1 MHFCPMG
8 EALLSEAKGGT
19 FIVNKSA
26 TLDNFTVR
34 VCSHLSSLSVF
45 PRPFDDIRERLV
57 ENAKTFAWHLLAY
70 FRR

>member
-1 MHFCPMG
+1 MHFCLMG

-26 TLDNFTVR
+26 TLDNFTASL
-34 VCSHLSSLSVF
+34 CSHLSNLRVL
-45 PRPFDDIRERLV
+45 PQPFDDIRERLV